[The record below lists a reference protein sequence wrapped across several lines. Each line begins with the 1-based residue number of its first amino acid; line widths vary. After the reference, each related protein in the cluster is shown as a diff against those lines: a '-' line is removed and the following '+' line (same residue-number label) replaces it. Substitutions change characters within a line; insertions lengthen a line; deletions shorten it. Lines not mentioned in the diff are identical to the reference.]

1 MRILIL
7 GLLGLAASV
16 LLALAVKEDNG
27 YILIGY
33 GQWTVEGSLAFFL
46 LLNLLLFGALYLTL
60 RLLSRIGATPRK
72 LHDWRE
78 QRGARRARKALTQG
92 LVELSEGNW
101 RRAERDLVRFAG
113 KSETP
118 LLNYLAAA
126 RSAQQQDA
134 HERRD
139 HYLQLA
145 HESMPEADVAVGL
158 TQAELQ
164 LDHAQL
170 EQALATLKHL
180 REIAPR
186 HTHVLKLLK
195 ELYQRLD
202 DWQELS
208 QLLPELKKRKVIEP
222 DELRAL
228 ELRVY
233 QHQLSGAAQDE
244 NLTLLQTVWNRIP
257 GVVRYREE
265 MVTTYVNYLMNR
277 NDHAQIE
284 RTLRDAIDRQWSDD
298 LVELYGRVPAN
309 DSARKLSVAEG
320 WLKVRPRSPVLLL
333 TLGRLCLGNKLWGKA
348 RTYLEASIGIE
359 PSSDAYRALG
369 ALLEKMDEKEKALSC
384 FKAGLELSSAH
395 AAPLELPAS
404 LKLPAVK
411 PDNGGAE
418 ETESRPK
425 LEVVNKQ

>member
-1 MRILIL
+1 MRLLIL
-7 GLLGLAASV
+7 VLLGLGVSV

-33 GQWTVEGSLAFFL
+33 GQWTAEGSLAFFL

-60 RLLSRIGATPRK
+60 RILSRLGATPRK
-72 LHDWRE
+72 LHDWR
-78 QRGARRARKALTQG
+78 QIRGAKRARKSLIQG

-101 RRAERDLVRFAG
+101 KRAERDLVRFAG

-134 HERRD
+134 HDRRD

-202 DWQELS
+202 DWREMGL
-208 QLLPELKKRKVIEP
+208 LLPELKKRKVVEP
-222 DELRAL
+222 EELQAL
-228 ELRVY
+228 ELRVF
-233 QHQLSGAAQDE
+233 QNQLSTAAQDE

-257 GVVRYREE
+257 TTFRFREE
-265 MVTTYVNYLMNR
+265 MVTTYVNHLMNR
-277 NDHAQIE
+277 DEHNQVERVLREAIE
-284 RTLRDAIDRQWSDD
+284 RNWSDD
-298 LVELYGRVPAN
+298 LVELYGRVPAD
-309 DSARKLSVAEG
+309 DSARQLSMAEA
-320 WLKVRPRSPVLLL
+320 WLKTRPRSPVLLL
-333 TLGRLCLGNKLWGKA
+333 TLGQLCLGNKLWGKA
-348 RTYLEASIGIE
+348 RTYLETSIAIE
-359 PSSDAYRALG
+359 PSSAAYRTLG
-369 ALLEKMDEKEKALSC
+369 ALLEKMDEKEQAFKC
-384 FKAGLELSSAH
+384 FKAGLELGSEHPASMH
-395 AAPLELPAS
+395 LPAS
-404 LKLPAVK
+404 LKLPAAK
-411 PDNGGAE
+411 PAAGEAGGAE
-418 ETESRPK
+418 HQPK
-425 LEVVNKQ
+425 LEVVNRH

>member
-46 LLNLLLFGALYLTL
+46 LMNLLLFGALYLTL
-60 RLLSRIGATPRK
+60 RIISRLGATPRK

-78 QRGARRARKALTQG
+78 HRGAKRARKALTQG

-101 RRAERDLVRFAG
+101 KRAERDLVRFAG

-195 ELYQRLD
+195 ELYQRLG
-202 DWQELS
+202 DWREMG
-208 QLLPELKKRKVIEP
+208 QLLPELKKRKVVEP
-222 DELRAL
+222 DELQAL
-228 ELRVY
+228 ELRVF
-233 QHQLSGAAQDE
+233 QNQLTVAAQDE
-244 NLTLLQTVWNRIP
+244 NLTQLQTVWNRIP
-257 GVVRYREE
+257 AAIRFREE
-265 MVTTYVNYLMNR
+265 MVTTYVNHLMNR
-277 NDHAQIE
+277 GEHNQVE
-284 RTLRDAIDRQWSDD
+284 RVLHDAIDRHWSDD
-298 LVELYGRVPAN
+298 LVELYGRVPAD
-309 DSARKLSVAEG
+309 DSARHLSMAEA
-320 WLKVRPRSPVLLL
+320 WLKNRPRSPVLLL
-333 TLGRLCLGNKLWGKA
+333 TLGQLCLGNKLWGKA

-359 PSSDAYRALG
+359 PSSAAYRALG

-384 FKAGLELSSAH
+384 FKAGLELSSEH
-395 AAPLELPAS
+395 PAPMALPAS
-404 LKLPAVK
+404 LKLPAAK
-411 PDNGGAE
+411 PDNAE
-418 ETESRPK
+418 AGSAETRPK